1 MDELFWSIAL
11 FIGLAVVSRNKLKD
25 LGGKDTDT
33 IDLLDILGSKPEKL
47 KIDNQET
54 EDLKPEDVVYLNGV
68 PIDSKG
74 NPIRGMKK
82 RY

>member
-25 LGGKDTDT
+25 LSGKDTDT
-33 IDLLDILGSKPEKL
+33 IDLLDFLGDKPEKL
-47 KIDNQET
+47 NQET
-54 EDLKPEDVVYLNGV
+54 KDLRPENVVYLNGV

-74 NPIRGMKK
+74 NPIKGMKK